1 MTARYPE
8 ARIVGT
14 TAAQD
19 KLLAAQALPRNLA
32 TIDYDLELNQVCWVI
47 ITVKWLI
54 ILPWTRRRGRVCW
67 PSTGSAWPMSGAM

>member
-1 MTARYPE
+1 MLTEVEKCWSLWTLLQQSDLRYPE

-32 TIDYDLELNQVCWVI
+32 TIDYDLELNQVCFV
-47 ITVKWLI
+47 TAVH
-54 ILPWTRRRGRVCW
+54 V
-67 PSTGSAWPMSGAM
+67 